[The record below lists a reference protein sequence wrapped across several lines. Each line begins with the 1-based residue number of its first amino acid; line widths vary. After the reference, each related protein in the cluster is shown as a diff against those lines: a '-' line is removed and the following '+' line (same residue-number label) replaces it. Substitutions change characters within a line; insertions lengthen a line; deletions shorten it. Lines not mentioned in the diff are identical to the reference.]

1 MGYAVLKITDGTDS
15 VSLIKADTGYHLQGW
30 RPSIV
35 EPKGGGVWSDSPLA
49 DGRRLS
55 MTRWSTAIET
65 FDLAL
70 NGYNQEAVIAETRAL
85 RRLLEKARAYWTAAY
100 ISGPV
105 WIEARADCETN
116 SRYAAILD
124 YRTPEDDNP
133 YGSGFSGVLPLM
145 SGLTLAV
152 ERGHWLSSPPGEG
165 ECLPYSDQTAG
176 YTYGANLVANNS
188 FETAG
193 GGGADVFASWTE
205 TAGDGSIARTLGS
218 AYAGNYRAV
227 LTSGATLN
235 TAIQQNVAV
244 TAGATY
250 VLTFY
255 VTGGDGRYQVTNV
268 TAGGD
273 VIPVTETDFLGLS
286 VVTNWKKYS
295 VQFTVPGGCNSVGI
309 ILRCYSTAGT
319 ALSYDYVTLRRI
331 TAATFG
337 RAATCEPETFF
348 ANCRQSAQITDAYY
362 YDDSAGTFSSNMVGA
377 ATPHDLLPAA
387 PAVNDILY
395 IGVDDGALVNGPFF
409 NVVFDLLQAG
419 AGYIEGTIQRW
430 SSAAWGSL
438 YQVKDDTN
446 NSALSASSRLAVSG
460 VAAITWQGGNGWTK
474 TTVNGVYGYWMRIII
489 TAVVGG
495 VPRPR
500 QQNRGLYSV
509 TRPFMEAAASAAGG
523 DLRALARH
531 ELHSEAAISFK
542 HFISYARSLARGA
555 RWSPFINL
563 SEVQPEPEIVLTSYL
578 LSTLVADADS
588 SAGWAIESTPA
599 FPYPSGVQIIL
610 DVGSPLCNDY
620 HGKYRAFLRVRHTAG
635 TAGQMSVSLTVT
647 SASTITGEAV
657 KTTAVSATDFELL
670 DLGKVTIPSVELGAV
685 GEIDSIRFAINIVAS
700 AGGNTLRTY
709 DLILV
714 PIDESVVEIMPDGS
728 TSHSVNLSNYA
739 LVDSIYPRRMVRSF
753 LADSAGVVWA
763 DSPMYAITS
772 GPATLKNGEA
782 QAVGVLVMDYPP
794 GVLRLE
800 TDHADRYL
808 SMRGDQ

>member
-15 VSLIKADTGYHLQGW
+15 VSLIGPGTGYRLQDW
-30 RPSIV
+30 RPAIV

-70 NGYNQEAVIAETRAL
+70 NGYNQEAVIAEARAL
-85 RRLLEKARAYWTAAY
+85 RRLLEKARLYWTAAY
-100 ISGPV
+100 VPGPV

-133 YGSGFSGVLPLM
+133 YGTGFSGALPLM

-152 ERGHWLSSPPGEG
+152 ERGHWLSSPPGQG
-165 ECLPYSDQTAG
+165 ECLPTSDQTAG
-176 YTYGANLVANNS
+176 YTYGPNLIANNS

-205 TAGDGSIARTLGS
+205 TAGDGSIARTFGS
-218 AYAGNYRAV
+218 AYVGSYRAV

-255 VTGGDGRYQVTNV
+255 FIGVGRYQVTNV

-273 VIPVTETDFLGLS
+273 IIPLSTFDPLGVS
-286 VVTNWKKYS
+286 PDWKKGS
-295 VQFTVPGGCNSVGI
+295 VQFTVPGGCNTVGI
-309 ILRCYSTAGT
+309 ILRCYSSAGSS
-319 ALSYDYVTLRRI
+319 LSYDYVTLRRI

-337 RAATCEPETFF
+337 RAATCAPETFF

-395 IGVDDGALVNGPFF
+395 IGVDDGALINGPFF
-409 NVVFDLLQAG
+409 NVVFDLLQSG

-438 YQVKDDTN
+438 YLANDNTSD
-446 NSALSASSRLAVSG
+446 SALSASSHLAVSG
-460 VAAITWQGGNGWTK
+460 VAVITWHGGNGWTK

-509 TRPFMEAAASAAGG
+509 TRPFMGAAASAVGG

-531 ELHSEAAISFK
+531 ELRSESAKYFK
-542 HFISYARSLARGA
+542 HFLVYSRSLARGA
-555 RWSPFINL
+555 RWSPFINF
-563 SEVQPEPEIVLTSYL
+563 SEVQPEPEIVLYGYS
-578 LSTLVADADS
+578 LSTLVEDADS

-599 FPYPSGVQIIL
+599 FPYPSSVQIIL
-610 DVGSPLCNDY
+610 DIGSPLCNDY

-635 TAGQMSVSLTVT
+635 TAGQFSVSLTVT
-647 SASTITGEAV
+647 SASTITSEVV
-657 KTTAVSATDFELL
+657 KTTAVSATNFELL
-670 DLGKVTIPSVELGAV
+670 DMGKVTIPSVELGAAV
-685 GEIDSIRFAINIVAS
+685 DVDSIRFAITIVAS

-709 DLILV
+709 DLILI
-714 PIDESVVEIMPDGS
+714 PIDESVVEITPDGS
-728 TSHSVNLSNYA
+728 TSHSVGVDNYA

-763 DSPMYAITS
+763 DSPLYAITS

-794 GVLRLE
+794 GVLRLD